1 MENLQSTRYSETDLA
16 IFKKVVEKKLAKA
29 ERQLAT
35 LDTQLEESSR
45 NKDSHSDW
53 VDDSSNSAN
62 LQLLDTMAH
71 RLRKHI
77 VDLKNALL
85 RIHHKS
91 YGICSLTGQL
101 IDKKRLLAV
110 PTTTKNIAAKTAN
123 NKRNLKQPYRYS
135 GVTKKKAPKVIS
147 RIVKKSETIKPKIN
161 KPDLPEGWDETD
173 ALIAKVEPL
182 NLKKEMEE

>member
-1 MENLQSTRYSETDLA
+1 MKNLQITRYSETDLA

-29 ERQLAT
+29 ERQLAS
-35 LDTQLEESSR
+35 LDAQLEETSR

-53 VDDSSNSAN
+53 VDDSSSSAS

-71 RLRKHI
+71 RLRKHV

-91 YGICSLTGQL
+91 YGICALTGQL

-123 NKRNLKQPYRYS
+123 NKRNLKQPYS
-135 GVTKKKAPKVIS
+135 PLKQKAPKVIS
-147 RIVKKSETIKPKIN
+147 RVVKKKGSAKPKIN

-173 ALIAKVEPL
+173 ALIAKIEPL

>member
-1 MENLQSTRYSETDLA
+1 MENLQSTRYSEIDLA
-16 IFKKVVEKKLAKA
+16 IFKKVIDKKLAKA
-29 ERQLAT
+29 ERQLAS
-35 LDTQLEESSR
+35 LDAQLEETSR

-53 VDDSSNSAN
+53 VDDSSNSAS
-62 LQLLDTMAH
+62 LQMLDTMAH

-123 NKRNLKQPYRYS
+123 NKRNLKQPYRPIA
-135 GVTKKKAPKVIS
+135 VKQKAPKVIS
-147 RIVKKSETIKPKIN
+147 RIVKKQETAKSKIN
-161 KPDLPEGWDETD
+161 KPNFPEGWEETD

-182 NLKKEMEE
+182 NLKKELEE